1 MISRKLASE
10 VSRLAKGFR
19 VIAVTGPR
27 QSGKT
32 TLCKLVFPD
41 YRYFNLE
48 NPTTIEEIKQNPKE
62 FLGKYAPNGIIFD
75 EAQKYP
81 ELFSYIQVI
90 ADENPDYRFVLT
102 GSSNFM
108 LLEKITQSLAGRIAL
123 LTLLPLSFTELKDS
137 ASNADTD
144 TLLFKG
150 GFPAIWGNGLLPQD
164 VIPNYYNTYIERD
177 VRQIINVKD
186 MSRFQIFIRLCAGR
200 AGKEFNA
207 SELAN
212 EVGVSF
218 HTIQEWLSVLEASY
232 IIFRLKPFYKN
243 IGKRLIKTPKIYFY
257 DTGILCFLLGI
268 ENEKQL
274 QTHPLRGEIF
284 ENFVLL
290 EFVKGRF
297 NQGKSNNLLF
307 YKDQS
312 KNEIDIVQE
321 FAHQYKAYEVK
332 SATAYHSDFAGSLK
346 YLKKILD
353 ENLISTKV
361 IYDGKQELDINDM
374 GYVNFRNMKDTTES

>member
-1 MISRKLASE
+1 MIYRTLAIE
-10 VSRLAKGFR
+10 TLRLAKRFR
-19 VIAVTGPR
+19 IIAVTGPR

-32 TLCKLVFPD
+32 TLCKTVFSE
-41 YRYFNLE
+41 YGYFNLE
-48 NPTTIEEIKQNPKE
+48 NPTIIEEIKQNTPE
-62 FLGKYAPNGIIFD
+62 FLKNHAKNGIIFD

-81 ELFSYIQVI
+81 DLFSYIQVC

-123 LTLLPLSFTELKDS
+123 LTLLPLSLSELKSCADNTDS
-137 ASNADTD
+137 D

-150 GFPAIWGNGLLPQD
+150 GFPAIWGNGLLAQD
-164 VIPNYYNTYIERD
+164 VTANYYNTYIERD

-186 MSRFQIFIRLCAGR
+186 ISRFQIFIRLCAGR
-200 AGKEFNA
+200 VGCEFNA

-243 IGKRLIKTPKIYFY
+243 VGKRLIKTPKIYFC

-268 ENEKQL
+268 ENEKQIK
-274 QTHPLRGEIF
+274 THPLRGSIF
-284 ENFVLL
+284 ENFVVL
-290 EFVKGRF
+290 EFLKGRF
-297 NQGKSNNLLF
+297 NQGKSDNLL
-307 YKDQS
+307 YYRDKSQR
-312 KNEIDIVQE
+312 EVDIVQE
-321 FAHQYKAYEVK
+321 FAHQYKAYEIK
-332 SATAYHSDFAGSLK
+332 SSTAYHSDFTKNLK
-346 YLKKILD
+346 YLKKILG
-353 ENLISTKV
+353 ENLISAKV
-361 IYDGKQELDINDM
+361 IYDGAQELDIADM
-374 GYVNFRNMKDTTES
+374 GYINFRNIKEAAQ

>member
-1 MISRKLASE
+1 MINRSLASE
-10 VSRLAKGFR
+10 TLRLAKGFK
-19 VIAVTGPR
+19 VIAVMGPR

-32 TLCKLVFPD
+32 TLCKMVFPD
-41 YRYFNLE
+41 YQYFNLE
-48 NPTTIEEIKQNPKE
+48 NPTAVEEIRQNPRA
-62 FLGKYAPNGIIFD
+62 FLEKYAPNGIIFD

-90 ADENPDYRFVLT
+90 ADENPDFRFVLT

-123 LTLLPLSFTELKDS
+123 LTLLPLSFAELKDLAGGS
-137 ASNADTD
+137 DTN
-144 TLLFKG
+144 TLLFNG

-290 EFVKGRF
+290 EFIKGRF

-312 KNEIDIVQE
+312 KNEVDIVQE
-321 FAHQYKAYEVK
+321 FAHQYKAFEIK
-332 SATAYHSDFAGSLK
+332 SATAYHSDFTGSLK
-346 YLKKILD
+346 YLKKILG

-361 IYDGKQELDINDM
+361 IYDGKQDLDVVDM
-374 GYVNFRNMKDTTES
+374 GYVNFRNLKDIAE